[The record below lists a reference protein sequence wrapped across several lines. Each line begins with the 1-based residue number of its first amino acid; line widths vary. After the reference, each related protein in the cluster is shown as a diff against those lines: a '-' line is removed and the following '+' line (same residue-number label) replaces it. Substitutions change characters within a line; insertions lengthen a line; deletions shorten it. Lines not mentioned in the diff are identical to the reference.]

1 MGNYSPAR
9 AGFGFT
15 LSPLG
20 PEPAS
25 DRVNAARLGLH
36 REFRRQIASTFHGA
50 GWCAIPRW
58 PRRSVPGPRERLGK
72 FRAPCGRSP
81 SSRRAATMDRLSRP
95 PQRFPLCVRG
105 PRKASDRENPLS
117 LRWDHYGHASLVA
130 ASPTAVFCFTPA
142 QYAREPPLSSRRG
155 LRLASNFI
163 GSAAGLSGLS
173 PRGPLTGNPRGGGS
187 FSNPP
192 P

>member
-1 MGNYSPAR
+1 MGKYSPAR
-9 AGFGFT
+9 AGCGFT
-15 LSPLG
+15 LAPLG

-81 SSRRAATMDRLSRP
+81 SAVAQQRWIAYRVRLSDFHYAFADLGRRP
-95 PQRFPLCVRG
+95 TEKIRYLFDGITMV
-105 PRKASDRENPLS
+105 
-117 LRWDHYGHASLVA
+117 
-130 ASPTAVFCFTPA
+130 TP
-142 QYAREPPLSSRRG
+142 PSS
-155 LRLASNFI
+155 
-163 GSAAGLSGLS
+163 
-173 PRGPLTGNPRGGGS
+173 
-187 FSNPP
+187 
-192 P
+192 